1 MSFLDKLFG
10 RDVDDS
16 DIYEE
21 YEDDYYEPETEV
33 MRQPVGAN
41 STKKSSRVVNFNQG
55 SSVSNQHHVEIVEPQ
70 NMESMWQIC
79 DYVREGKTVIC
90 NIESIS
96 AEHRQRLVD
105 FVTGAAYALE
115 GEIQPVSQLIFVFTP
130 HSTRVSRDRGRGY
143 DDYALASN
151 NDYMRDAKVFAR

>member
-10 RDVDDS
+10 RDVDANNMYD
-16 DIYEE
+16 E
-21 YEDDYYEPETEV
+21 YEGDYYGPEPEV
-33 MRQPVGAN
+33 MRQPSRTGSAPR
-41 STKKSSRVVNFNQG
+41 SSRVVNFNQNMPP
-55 SSVSNQHHVEIVEPQ
+55 SYQHLVEIVEPQ
-70 NMESMWQIC
+70 TMESMWQIC

-96 AEHRQRLVD
+96 PEHRQRLVD

-130 HSTRVSRDRGRGY
+130 RSTRISRGRGY
-143 DDYALASN
+143 DEYSFATND
-151 NDYMRDAKVFAR
+151 DYMRNARMFAR